1 MYKIIN
7 INALLFGCQ
16 VKSLFTKEV
25 TLQIPFSYISVKPE
39 ERPSVVG
46 FKPRHRVG
54 DKLHMTCYI
63 NNTFPAANL
72 TWFVAGKTVI
82 ILSLFEDIHSILNVG
97 QNV

>member
-1 MYKIIN
+1 MPPFWMSSWVIIYKRSHLTDPIF
-7 INALLFGCQ
+7 LY
-16 VKSLFTKEV
+16 V
-25 TLQIPFSYISVKPE
+25 SVKPE

>member
-1 MYKIIN
+1 MSPF
-7 INALLFGCQ
+7 LG
-16 VKSLFTKEV
+16 VKLSHYLQKEAPYRFRF
-25 TLQIPFSYISVKPE
+25 LISVKPE

-82 ILSLFEDIHSILNVG
+82 ILLFEDIYSILNVG